1 MRALYHSL
9 AQVATR
15 QANFTAIFRP
25 AQERPAYSGAV
36 NFNKEEEG
44 MVDSSRRN
52 LIRRG
57 TALAATGALAAAGF
71 FTPSRARAQGASVPM
86 PEVKALVFDTFGTV
100 VDWRN
105 GVARE
110 AERLLKPLGYE
121 LDWLAFAEAWR
132 KEYQPAMD
140 EIRSGRRPFV
150 KLDILHRENLDR
162 IAARFKLEKL
172 DAPMRDQLN
181 LAWHKLD
188 AWPDVGPG
196 FARLHK
202 RFLMAPCSNGN
213 IALMANV
220 ARRNNIPWD
229 AILGS
234 EIAQGYKPQ
243 PKVYL
248 MTCEAFN
255 LKPHEVMMC
264 AAHSGDLSSAQKLGL
279 RTGHIGRPGEGGP
292 GTGETEPKGQFDVVG
307 KNFHDFADKL
317 GV

>member
-1 MRALYHSL
+1 MRS
-9 AQVATR
+9 T
-15 QANFTAIFRP
+15 
-25 AQERPAYSGAV
+25 
-36 NFNKEEEG
+36 
-44 MVDSSRRN
+44 RRN
-52 LIRRG
+52 LVRHG
-57 TALAATGALAAAGF
+57 AALMATGALAVSGVLA
-71 FTPSRARAQGASVPM
+71 PRRARAQARAPLPM
-86 PEVKALVFDTFGTV
+86 PDVKALVFDTFGTV
-100 VDWRN
+100 VDWRT

-110 AERLLKPLGYE
+110 SQRILKPMGYE
-121 LDWLAFAEAWR
+121 VDWLAFADAWR
-132 KEYQPAMD
+132 AEYGPSM
-140 EIRSGRRPFV
+140 EEVRSGRRPFV
-150 KLDILHRENLDR
+150 KLDILHRENLVR
-162 IAARFKLEKL
+162 VLPRFKIGKL
-172 DAPMRDQLN
+172 DEPTLDELN

-213 IALMANV
+213 IALMADV
-220 ARRNNIPWD
+220 GRRNNLPWD

-248 MTCEAFN
+248 ATCEAFN
-255 LKPHEVMMC
+255 LKPEQVMMC

-292 GTGETEPKGQFDVVG
+292 GTGETEPKGSFDVVG
-307 KNFHDFADKL
+307 KNFNDFADKL

>member
-1 MRALYHSL
+1 VSTPLFNQSEEDAAMGSTRRSL
-9 AQVATR
+9 VR
-15 QANFTAIFRP
+15 H
-25 AQERPAYSGAV
+25 GAA
-36 NFNKEEEG
+36 
-44 MVDSSRRN
+44 S
-52 LIRRG
+52 I
-57 TALAATGALAAAGF
+57 AAGALAFSGPLVA
-71 FTPSRARAQGASVPM
+71 TRARAQDTTALPM
-86 PEVKALVFDTFGTV
+86 PDVKALVFDVFGTV

-110 AERLLKPLGYE
+110 AQRILNPMGHE
-121 LDWLAFAEAWR
+121 LDWLAFADAWR
-132 KEYQPAMD
+132 AEYGPGMD
-140 EIRSGRRPFV
+140 EVRSGRRPFV
-150 KLDILHRENLDR
+150 KLDILHRENLER
-162 IAARFKLEKL
+162 ILPRFKIEKL
-172 DAPMRDQLN
+172 DEPALAELN

-188 AWPDVGPG
+188 AWPDVGSA

-213 IALMANV
+213 IALMADV
-220 ARRNNIPWD
+220 ARRNNLPWD

-255 LKPHEVMMC
+255 LKPEQVMMC

-279 RTGHIGRPGEGGP
+279 RTGHVGRPGEGGP
-292 GTGETEPKGQFDVVG
+292 GTGETEPRGSFDVVG

>member
-1 MRALYHSL
+1 MNS
-9 AQVATR
+9 TR
-15 QANFTAIFRP
+15 R
-25 AQERPAYSGAV
+25 S
-36 NFNKEEEG
+36 
-44 MVDSSRRN
+44 
-52 LIRRG
+52 LIRR
-57 TALAATGALAAAGF
+57 TAALAATGMLATSGP
-71 FTPSRARAQGASVPM
+71 FTPNRARAQAAAGLPM
-86 PEVKALVFDTFGTV
+86 PDVKALVFDTFGTL

-110 AERLLKPLGYE
+110 AERILKPMGHD
-121 LDWLAFAEAWR
+121 LDWLAFADAWR
-132 KEYQPAMD
+132 KEYDPSM
-140 EIRSGRRPFV
+140 EEVRSGRRPFV
-150 KLDILHRENLDR
+150 KLDILHREILER
-162 IAARFKLEKL
+162 IRSRFMLEKL
-172 DAPMRDQLN
+172 DEPTLAELN

-188 AWPDVGPG
+188 AWPDVGPA

-213 IALMANV
+213 IALMADV
-220 ARRNNIPWD
+220 GKRNNLPWD

-248 MTCEAFN
+248 MTCEALN
-255 LKPHEVMMC
+255 LKPEQVMMC

-279 RTGHIGRPGEGGP
+279 RTGHVGRPGEGGP
-292 GTGETEPKGQFDVVG
+292 GTGETEPKGSFDVVA

>member
-1 MRALYHSL
+1 MRS
-9 AQVATR
+9 T
-15 QANFTAIFRP
+15 
-25 AQERPAYSGAV
+25 
-36 NFNKEEEG
+36 
-44 MVDSSRRN
+44 RRN
-52 LIRRG
+52 LVRHG
-57 TALAATGALAAAGF
+57 AALMATGALAVSGVLA
-71 FTPSRARAQGASVPM
+71 PRRARAQARAPLPM
-86 PEVKALVFDTFGTV
+86 PDVKALVFDTFGTV
-100 VDWRN
+100 VDWRT

-110 AERLLKPLGYE
+110 SERILKPKGYE
-121 LDWLAFAEAWR
+121 VDWLAFADAWR
-132 KEYQPAMD
+132 REYGPSM
-140 EIRSGRRPFV
+140 EEVRSGRRPFV
-150 KLDILHRENLDR
+150 KLDILHRENLVR
-162 IAARFKLEKL
+162 VLPRFKIGKL
-172 DAPMRDQLN
+172 DEPTLDELN

-213 IALMANV
+213 IALMADV
-220 ARRNNIPWD
+220 GRRNNLPWD

-248 MTCEAFN
+248 ATCEAFN
-255 LKPHEVMMC
+255 LKPEQVMMC

-292 GTGETEPKGQFDVVG
+292 GTGETEPKGSFDVVG
-307 KNFHDFADKL
+307 KNFNDFADKL

>member
-1 MRALYHSL
+1 MNS
-9 AQVATR
+9 TR
-15 QANFTAIFRP
+15 R
-25 AQERPAYSGAV
+25 S
-36 NFNKEEEG
+36 
-44 MVDSSRRN
+44 

-57 TALAATGALAAAGF
+57 AALAAAGTLAGAGLF
-71 FTPSRARAQGASVPM
+71 APGPFAPGRARAQGAAGLPM
-86 PEVKALVFDTFGTV
+86 PDVKALVFDTFGTV

-110 AERLLKPLGYE
+110 AERILKPKGYQ
-121 LDWLAFAEAWR
+121 LDWLAFADDWR
-132 KEYQPAMD
+132 KEYGPSME
-140 EIRSGRRPFV
+140 EIRTGRRPFV
-150 KLDILHRENLDR
+150 KLDILHRENLER
-162 IAARFKLEKL
+162 LRPRFKLEKL
-172 DAPMRDQLN
+172 DEPTLAELN

-213 IALMANV
+213 IALMADV
-220 ARRNNIPWD
+220 GRRNNLPWD

-248 MTCEAFN
+248 ATCEAFN
-255 LKPHEVMMC
+255 LKPEQVMMC

-292 GTGETEPKGQFDVVG
+292 GTGETGPKGSFDVVG
-307 KNFHDFADKL
+307 KNFNDFADKL

>member
-1 MRALYHSL
+1 M
-9 AQVATR
+9 
-15 QANFTAIFRP
+15 N
-25 AQERPAYSGAV
+25 
-36 NFNKEEEG
+36 
-44 MVDSSRRN
+44 SSRRS

-57 TALAATGALAAAGF
+57 AALVATGVLASPFA
-71 FTPSRARAQGASVPM
+71 PSRVRAQAGLPM
-86 PEVKALVFDTFGTV
+86 PDVKALVFDTFGTL
-100 VDWRN
+100 VDWRS

-110 AERLLKPLGYE
+110 AERILKPMGHD
-121 LDWLAFAEAWR
+121 LDWLAFADAWR
-132 KEYQPAMD
+132 KEYNPSM
-140 EIRSGRRPFV
+140 EEVRSGRRPFV
-150 KLDILHRENLDR
+150 KLDILHREILER
-162 IAARFKLEKL
+162 IRPHFNLEKL
-172 DAPMRDQLN
+172 DEPTLAELN
-181 LAWHKLD
+181 LAWHRLD
-188 AWPDVGPG
+188 AWPDVGPA

-213 IALMANV
+213 IALMAD
-220 ARRNNIPWD
+220 AGRRNNLPWD

-255 LKPHEVMMC
+255 LKPEQVMMC

-279 RTGHIGRPGEGGP
+279 RTGHVGRPGEGGP
-292 GTGETEPKGQFDVVG
+292 GTGETEPKGSFDIVG

>member
-1 MRALYHSL
+1 M
-9 AQVATR
+9 
-15 QANFTAIFRP
+15 NFT
-25 AQERPAYSGAV
+25 
-36 NFNKEEEG
+36 
-44 MVDSSRRN
+44 RRT

-57 TALAATGALAAAGF
+57 AALATTGMLAGSGLFAR
-71 FTPSRARAQGASVPM
+71 SRALAQGAAGQPM

-110 AERLLKPLGYE
+110 AERLLKPMGYDV
-121 LDWLAFAEAWR
+121 DWPAFAEAWR
-132 KEYQPAMD
+132 KEYGPSM
-140 EIRSGRRPFV
+140 EEVRTGRRPFV

-162 IAARFKLEKL
+162 VLPRFKLDKIDEPTR
-172 DAPMRDQLN
+172 AELN

-188 AWPDVGPG
+188 AWPDVGPA

-213 IALMANV
+213 IALMADV
-220 ARRNNIPWD
+220 ARRNNLPWD

-248 MTCEAFN
+248 ATCEAFN
-255 LKPHEVMMC
+255 LKPAQVMMC
-264 AAHSGDLSSAQKLGL
+264 AAHSGDLAAAQALGL

-292 GTGETEPKGQFDVVG
+292 GTGETEPKGSFDVVG
-307 KNFHDFADKL
+307 KNFQDFADKL